1 MQKLLPLTEQI
12 RAALREPRT
21 SDQIKA
27 LIGEQ
32 QHDVERIR
40 TDLSAAKAKA
50 VDPII
55 SDAEADAARRLHHDL
70 GFEEE
75 RATAS
80 VARLKLKLAEVE
92 RAEAAERGR
101 LAYEAAVAERDA
113 CAALIRDEYPK
124 HAAAIVEMLK
134 RVMACNEQIRAANP
148 GKPTDAPWL
157 APPES
162 LVREADDVKHGQL
175 IDLVVLPGMHRDA
188 PLMWFRRVAEHRA

>member
-1 MQKLLPLTEQI
+1 MQKLLPLTEQV
-12 RAALREPRT
+12 RAALREDRT
-21 SDQIKA
+21 SDQVKA
-27 LIGEQ
+27 LLEEL
-32 QHDVERIR
+32 QHEVERIR
-40 TDLSAAKAKA
+40 TDLVAAKARA
-50 VDPII
+50 VDPLI

-80 VARLKLKLAEVE
+80 VARLKLRLAEVE

-124 HAAAIVEMLK
+124 HADAIVTILQ
-134 RVMACNEQIRAANP
+134 RVMACNEQITAANP
-148 GKPTDAPWL
+148 KRPGDAPWL
-157 APPES
+157 VPPES
-162 LVREADDVKHGQL
+162 LVREADGVKQGQL

-188 PLMWFRRVAEHRA
+188 PLKWFRRVAGRQS

>member
-1 MQKLLPLTEQI
+1 MQKLMPLTEQV
-12 RAALREPRT
+12 RAALREDRT
-21 SDQIKA
+21 SEQVKA
-27 LIGEQ
+27 LIEEL
-32 QHDVERIR
+32 QHEVERIR
-40 TDLSAAKAKA
+40 TDLVAAKAKA

-80 VARLKLKLAEVE
+80 VARLKLRLAEVE

-124 HAAAIVEMLK
+124 HADAIVTILQ
-134 RVMACNEQIRAANP
+134 RVMACNEQIIAANP
-148 GKPTDAPWL
+148 KRPADTPWL
-157 APPES
+157 VPPES
-162 LVREADDVKHGQL
+162 LVREADGVKQGQL

-188 PLMWFRRVAEHRA
+188 PLKWFRRVAEHR